1 MTTPQFVE
9 MRLHGVATAELV
21 ATNDIKRIVPAPEH
35 GWVEMDLLSADGERL
50 RVMVAG
56 SFKDWAER
64 LAARRSA
71 EVDGQQ
77 LAEAVSRYA
86 EQGER
91 R

>member
-50 RVMVAG
+50 RVLVAG
-56 SFKDWAER
+56 SYRGWCER
-64 LAARRSA
+64 LGVPVPA
-71 EVDGQQ
+71 EVDGQA
-77 LAEAVSRYA
+77 LAAAVSRY
-86 EQGER
+86 EQEAR
-91 R
+91 A